1 MERTARRRAAI
12 GAALTLTLV
21 IASVSPVRAAVR
33 SFGSKYKVTA
43 TMVGAQNMQVLLVSA
58 KGQTLASASVTKK
71 SQKVTLSASGVA
83 STKGATIQLISGTGA
98 KGKGAYYGPVV
109 LGWKGSKSSL
119 ASKVTSKMKASSSS
133 SISLGS
139 VQVKSSSAAAK
150 QGYAVALAAAKVAD
164 TSTAALA
171 KAYKGKPAG
180 VGNYG
185 KSASVSS
192 GDFTVSIASV
202 RAAACSPVGTST
214 CDPQGNPI
222 VNGTVAPGVNPA
234 PGNTVAP
241 GTPGNTVAPG
251 TPGNTVAPGNAAA
264 PTSNSPAVSDDELL
278 GGDKDD
284 DGIPNAFDVDDDG
297 DATVD
302 SADSS
307 TPAPKAG
314 VENTTCAQ
322 VDFKIFTNYKA
333 TQAGYAGTINAY
345 GTGAFKATMD
355 NIASTITKTMSMVFS
370 PITSVCGSAVTATY
384 LKGNGVA
391 YAPTDYVK
399 LGSVCETGDYQWSIG
414 QAFICPG
421 SANKSA
427 FGPGYTFSATD
438 LPTGQDTFT
447 MKVETADGNSYEFT
461 SSPGFVFVTHPMFTA
476 WSTDGVNYTNI
487 DYSTTITS
495 PDGVR
500 LASDP
505 IITVTQ
511 GQTLYMKVYR
521 PQRLAIDGESG
532 TFYDLGGFKWTP
544 DIPNGNP
551 SPGTC
556 DALSSVDTMMT
567 TDTATDDTAKPQ
579 LILQWAIGAK
589 CYGVPPR
596 NAGWQPGGGDF
607 DIKVEPTGPGG
618 NAAQKIRITLA

>member
-1 MERTARRRAAI
+1 M
-12 GAALTLTLV
+12 
-21 IASVSPVRAAVR
+21 
-33 SFGSKYKVTA
+33 
-43 TMVGAQNMQVLLVSA
+43 SA
-58 KGQTLASASVTKK
+58 KGQTLASAKVTKK
-71 SQKVTLSASGVA
+71 SQKVTLSAAGVA
-83 STKGATIQLISGTGA
+83 STKGATIQLISGTSA

-109 LGWKGSKSSL
+109 LGWKGKKSSL
-119 ASKVTSKMKASSSS
+119 ASKVTSKMKASTSS
-133 SISLGS
+133 SIALGS
-139 VQVKSSSAAAK
+139 VQVKSSTSSAK

-171 KAYKGKPAG
+171 KAYKGSPAG

-222 VNGTVAPGVNPA
+222 VNGTVAPGTNVQ
-234 PGNTVAP
+234 PGNTVANP
-241 GTPGNTVAPG
+241 VNPATPGNTVANPANPANG
-251 TPGNTVAPGNAAA
+251 AA
-264 PTSNSPAVSDDELL
+264 PAADTSANVSEDDLL

-314 VENTTCAQ
+314 VENTSCAQ

-333 TQAGYAGTINAY
+333 TQAGFAGTINAY
-345 GTGAFKATMD
+345 GPGAFKATLD
-355 NIASTITKTMSMVFS
+355 NIASTITKSMSMVFS
-370 PITSVCGSAVTATY
+370 PIKSVCGSNVTATY

-391 YAPTDYVK
+391 YAPTDYVQ
-399 LGSVCETGDYQWSIG
+399 LGSTCITGDYQWLIG
-414 QAFICPG
+414 QGNICG
-421 SANKSA
+421 GTGDTKTMFSS
-427 FGPGYTFSATD
+427 GYTFTGGD

-447 MKVETADGNSYEFT
+447 MKVDTADGNSYEFT

-476 WSTDGVNYTNI
+476 YSTDGVNYTNI
-487 DYSTTITS
+487 DYTNTMTS

-500 LASDP
+500 LAADP
-505 IITVTQ
+505 IISVTQ
-511 GQTLYMKVYR
+511 SQTLWMKVYR

-556 DALSSVDTMMT
+556 DALRVLDTTMT
-567 TDTATDDTAKPQ
+567 NDAPIDETAKPQ
-579 LILQWAIGAK
+579 LILQWSIGSK

-618 NAAQKIRITLA
+618 NAAQKVRITLA